1 MFDEYDPHQR
11 SRMASAVIAATYVI
25 VCGTWDVG
33 DAVKM
38 LGFCIVPLACIWF
51 PAAMGDYTGGL
62 ALRRSPAVF
71 VFVLGWFVLLLPG
84 GVFAVFWIVY
94 GW

>member
-1 MFDEYDPHQR
+1 VFDEDDSHQR
-11 SRMASAVIAATYVI
+11 ARMASAVIAATYVI
-25 VCGTWDVG
+25 VFGAWHG
-33 DAVKM
+33 EDAVKM

-62 ALRRSPAVF
+62 VLRRSPAVF
-71 VFVLGWFVLLLPG
+71 VFVLGWIVLLLPG
-84 GVFAVFWIVY
+84 MVFAIFWIM